1 MGALRR
7 VNVTDSGGGEKLL
20 EWGVDLVRS
29 YLALAFVCRT
39 GVAVEIHQD

>member
-7 VNVTDSGGGEKLL
+7 VNVTDSGGEKLL